1 MQLKTRNY
9 ADLISELQQRL
20 GLNQA
25 EIAQK
30 IGTTC
35 LSISRW
41 KNGHHHPSPMAIA
54 LLRQAVLDLGDGGKD
69 LLKEYF

>member
-1 MQLKTRNY
+1 MQLETRNY
-9 ADLISELQQRL
+9 ADLICELKQRL
-20 GLNQA
+20 DLTQA
-25 EIAQK
+25 ELAQR

-41 KNGHHHPSPMAIA
+41 KNGRHHPSPMAIA
-54 LLRQAVLDLGDGGKD
+54 LLKQATLDLGDQGQD